1 MDYASR
7 AVATDVLTRP
17 TYASRM
23 AFVIPEI
30 KVGLAELGGGPDSW
44 CSRCG
49 KRATLY
55 FVDPATGRPT
65 YVCTADAGAEVEAM
79 LLRSPD

>member
-1 MDYASR
+1 
-7 AVATDVLTRP
+7 
-17 TYASRM
+17 M

-30 KVGLAELGGGPDSW
+30 KVGLAELGGGPDAW

-49 KRATLY
+49 KRASLY
-55 FVDPATGRPT
+55 YVDPASGRPT

>member
-1 MDYASR
+1 M
-7 AVATDVLTRP
+7 P
-17 TYASRM
+17 IYASRM

-30 KVGLAELGGGPDSW
+30 KVGLAELGGGSDAW

-55 FVDPATGRPT
+55 YVDPVTGRST
-65 YVCTADAGAEVEAM
+65 YVCTADAGPEVEAM
-79 LLRSPD
+79 LLRSAD

>member
-1 MDYASR
+1 MDSAR
-7 AVATDVLTRP
+7 RPVATDVLTRP
-17 TYASRM
+17 TYAARM

-30 KVGLAELGGGPDSW
+30 KVGLAELGGGPDAW
-44 CSRCG
+44 CSKCG

-55 FVDPATGRPT
+55 AVDPATGRPT
-65 YVCTADAGAEVEAM
+65 YVCTADAGSEVEAM

>member
-1 MDYASR
+1 
-7 AVATDVLTRP
+7 
-17 TYASRM
+17 M

-30 KVGLAELGGGPDSW
+30 KVGLAELGGGPDAW

-49 KRATLY
+49 KRASLY
-55 FVDPATGRPT
+55 YVDPATGRPT